1 MLPSILKNSNP
12 MYLYDEKTK
21 ELLYVSASQVDMAR
35 ILGFTGQTLFRYKEK
50 QIKYL
55 GRFMLSNTTLN
66 REEYSVKILDTETL
80 QEFVKEIATK
90 FTHASQAIRIEVLD
104 LDTDKTTIYPSAN
117 AAAKALNIKQQAISM
132 YFKQNQQKPYKKRYV
147 FRKL

>member
-1 MLPSILKNSNP
+1 
-12 MYLYDEKTK
+12 
-21 ELLYVSASQVDMAR
+21 MAR

-90 FTHASQAIRIEVLD
+90 FTHATQAIRIEVLGRRL

-117 AAAKALNIKQQAISM
+117 AAAKALNIKQPAISM
-132 YFKQNQQKPYKKRYV
+132 YFKRNQIKPLNGRYV
-147 FRKL
+147 FVFRKF